1 MLSGFYSELMY
12 KRAPFRFP
20 RRGKDLEKKIL
31 NGDILMKIR
40 NLFSKTIQMN
50 GIIKFPNSDTSSPSP
65 GGVRGGSLTKLIK
78 QGEHQ
83 TQDFKYC
90 ISDSRK
96 IARSLVAFANTD
108 GGRLLVGVK
117 DNGRIAGVRSEEE
130 YYMVESAAKM
140 YSKPAIEFT
149 TRQHFVEGKTVLEV
163 IVEPSSEKPHFARD
177 DEGKWWAYFRK
188 DDENR
193 LANKIMIEV
202 WKLQKSPD
210 GILINYS
217 DAEKCL
223 LDYLENNEKISVSKY
238 ARIAHLTYK
247 KAEQTIIN
255 FRTLNILKDC
265 VGDNRIDYSINLEFD
280 REEWENKS
288 DSKNYF

>member
-1 MLSGFYSELMY
+1 MNSGSL
-12 KRAPFRFP
+12 FP
-20 RRGKDLEKKIL
+20 S
-31 NGDILMKIR
+31 
-40 NLFSKTIQMN
+40 F
-50 GIIKFPNSDTSSPSP
+50 
-65 GGVRGGSLTKLIK
+65 GGVRGGSLLKLIQ

-90 ISDSRK
+90 ISDSKK

-140 YSKPAIEFT
+140 YSNPPIAFT
-149 TRQHFVEGKTVLEV
+149 TKQYLVEGKTVLEV
-163 IVEPSSEKPHFARD
+163 IIEPSSEKPHFARD

-193 LANKIMIEV
+193 LANKVMLEV
-202 WKLQKSPD
+202 WKKQKSTD

-217 DAEKCL
+217 DSEKIL
-223 LDYLENNEKISVSKY
+223 LDYLENHEKISVSKF
-238 ARIAHLTYK
+238 ARIAHITYK
-247 KAEQTIIN
+247 QAEQIIIN
-255 FRTLNILKDC
+255 FRALDILQDC
-265 VGDNRIDYSINLEFD
+265 AGDTRIDYSINETFD
-280 REEWENKS
+280 RKKW
-288 DSKNYF
+288 DYR

>member
-1 MLSGFYSELMY
+1 MIE
-12 KRAPFRFP
+12 
-20 RRGKDLEKKIL
+20 
-31 NGDILMKIR
+31 
-40 NLFSKTIQMN
+40 TI
-50 GIIKFPNSDTSSPSP
+50 KLPNSGSLSSSN
-65 GGVRGGSLTKLIK
+65 GGARGGSLLKLIQ

-117 DNGRIAGVRSEEE
+117 DNGRIAGVRSDEE
-130 YYMVESAAKM
+130 YYMVESAAKIH
-140 YSKPAIEFT
+140 SKPAIIFST
-149 TRQHFVEGKTVLEV
+149 SQHQLEGKTVLEV
-163 IVEPSSEKPHFARD
+163 LVKPSHEKPHFARD

-202 WKLQKSPD
+202 WRRQKSNT

-217 DAEKCL
+217 DDERIL
-223 LDYLENNEKISVSKY
+223 LDYLANHEKISVSKY
-238 ARIAHLTYK
+238 SRIAHLSYK
-247 KAEQTIIN
+247 HAEQIIIN
-255 FRTLNILKDC
+255 FRTLNILKDNFS
-265 VGDNRIDYSINLEFD
+265 GSRIDYELNTSFD
-280 REEWENKS
+280 REKWDQEFVPHPPKYKNK
-288 DSKNYF
+288 KGANF

>member
-1 MLSGFYSELMY
+1 MMHV
-12 KRAPFRFP
+12 ACC
-20 RRGKDLEKKIL
+20 EKHVT
-31 NGDILMKIR
+31 R
-40 NLFSKTIQMN
+40 NPKHMN
-50 GIIKFPNSDTSSPSP
+50 SYI
-65 GGVRGGSLTKLIK
+65 TKLIQ

-117 DNGRIAGVRSEEE
+117 DNGRIAGVRTDEE
-130 YYMVESAAKM
+130 YYMVESAAKI
-140 YSKPAIEFT
+140 YSKPEIEFT
-149 TRQHFVEGKTVLEV
+149 TKQHLIDGKTVLEV
-163 IVEPSSEKPHFARD
+163 IIEPSPEKPHFARD

-202 WKLQKSPD
+202 WKREKSRD

-223 LDYLENNEKISVSKY
+223 LDYLETNEKISVSKY
-238 ARIAHLTYK
+238 ARIAHLSYK
-247 KAEQTIIN
+247 KAEEIIIN
-255 FRTLNILKDC
+255 FRSVRILKDFFD
-265 VGDNRIDYSINLEFD
+265 GDKIEYSVNENFD
-280 REEWENKS
+280 KGDLLNIREKIKEKELLKK
-288 DSKNYF
+288 DKP

>member
-1 MLSGFYSELMY
+1 
-12 KRAPFRFP
+12 
-20 RRGKDLEKKIL
+20 
-31 NGDILMKIR
+31 MKFETFIVD
-40 NLFSKTIQMN
+40 SYI
-50 GIIKFPNSDTSSPSP
+50 
-65 GGVRGGSLTKLIK
+65 TKLIQ

-108 GGRLLVGVK
+108 GGRLLIGVK
-117 DNGRIAGVRSEEE
+117 DNGRIAGVRTDEE
-130 YYMVESAAKM
+130 YYMVESAAKI
-140 YSKPAIEFT
+140 YSKPEIEFT
-149 TRQHFVEGKTVLEV
+149 TKQHLVDGKTVLEV
-163 IVEPSSEKPHFARD
+163 IIEPSTEKPHFARD

-202 WKLQKSPD
+202 WKREKSRD

-223 LDYLENNEKISVSKY
+223 LDYLEKNEKISVSKY
-238 ARIAHLTYK
+238 ARIAHLSYK
-247 KAEQTIIN
+247 KAEEIIIN
-255 FRTLNILKDC
+255 FRLMSILKDFFD
-265 VGDNRIDYSINLEFD
+265 GDKIEYSVNENFD
-280 REEWENKS
+280 KGDLMNIREMIKEKELIKKDNP
-288 DSKNYF
+288 

>member
-1 MLSGFYSELMY
+1 MTGPL
-12 KRAPFRFP
+12 
-20 RRGKDLEKKIL
+20 
-31 NGDILMKIR
+31 
-40 NLFSKTIQMN
+40 
-50 GIIKFPNSDTSSPSP
+50 KFPNTSSSFPSF
-65 GGVRGGSLTKLIK
+65 GGVRGGSLSNLIR

-149 TRQHFVEGKTVLEV
+149 TRQHLVEGKTVLEV
-163 IVEPSSEKPHFARD
+163 IVEPSSEKPHFASD

-202 WKLQKSPD
+202 WKRQ
-210 GILINYS
+210 
-217 DAEKCL
+217 
-223 LDYLENNEKISVSKY
+223 
-238 ARIAHLTYK
+238 
-247 KAEQTIIN
+247 
-255 FRTLNILKDC
+255 
-265 VGDNRIDYSINLEFD
+265 
-280 REEWENKS
+280 
-288 DSKNYF
+288 

>member
-1 MLSGFYSELMY
+1 MDSY
-12 KRAPFRFP
+12 
-20 RRGKDLEKKIL
+20 I
-31 NGDILMKIR
+31 
-40 NLFSKTIQMN
+40 
-50 GIIKFPNSDTSSPSP
+50 
-65 GGVRGGSLTKLIK
+65 TKLIQ

-108 GGRLLVGVK
+108 GGRLLIGVK
-117 DNGRIAGVRSEEE
+117 DNGRIAGVRTDEE
-130 YYMVESAAKM
+130 YYMVESAAKI
-140 YSKPAIEFT
+140 YSKPEIEFT
-149 TRQHFVEGKTVLEV
+149 TKQHLVDGKTVLEV
-163 IVEPSSEKPHFARD
+163 IIEPSTEKPHFARD

-202 WKLQKSPD
+202 WKREKSRD

-223 LDYLENNEKISVSKY
+223 LDYLEKNEKISVSKY
-238 ARIAHLTYK
+238 ARIAHLSYK
-247 KAEQTIIN
+247 KAEEIIIN
-255 FRTLNILKDC
+255 FRLMSILKDFFD
-265 VGDNRIDYSINLEFD
+265 GDKIEYSVNENFD
-280 REEWENKS
+280 KGDLMNIREMIKEKELIKKDNP
-288 DSKNYF
+288 

>member
-1 MLSGFYSELMY
+1 MNSGSL
-12 KRAPFRFP
+12 FP
-20 RRGKDLEKKIL
+20 S
-31 NGDILMKIR
+31 
-40 NLFSKTIQMN
+40 F
-50 GIIKFPNSDTSSPSP
+50 
-65 GGVRGGSLTKLIK
+65 GGVRGGSLLKLIQ

-108 GGRLLVGVK
+108 GGRLLIGVK

-140 YSKPAIEFT
+140 YSNPPIEFT
-149 TRQHFVEGKTVLEV
+149 TRQHFVDGKTVLEV
-163 IVEPSSEKPHFARD
+163 IVEPSPEKPHFARD

-202 WKLQKSPD
+202 WKRQKSPD

-217 DAEKCL
+217 EDEKIL
-223 LDYLENNEKISVSKY
+223 LDYLATNEKISVSKY
-238 ARIAHLTYK
+238 SRIARLTYR
-247 KAEQTIIN
+247 KAEEIIIN

-265 VGDNRIDYSINLEFD
+265 VGDSRIDYAINEEFD
-280 REEWENKS
+280 RDEWENKS
-288 DSKNYF
+288 FRK

>member
-1 MLSGFYSELMY
+1 MR
-12 KRAPFRFP
+12 KPT
-20 RRGKDLEKKIL
+20 KV
-31 NGDILMKIR
+31 
-40 NLFSKTIQMN
+40 
-50 GIIKFPNSDTSSPSP
+50 PNASTSSPSF
-65 GGVRGGSLTKLIK
+65 GGVRGGYLLKLIQ

-83 TQDFKYC
+83 QQDFKYC

-117 DNGRIAGVRSEEE
+117 DNGRIAGVRSDEE
-130 YYMVESAAKM
+130 YYMIESAAKM
-140 YSKPAIEFT
+140 YSKPPIEFT
-149 TRQHFVEGKTVLEV
+149 TQQHLVDGKTVLEV
-163 IVEPSSEKPHFARD
+163 IIETSKERPHFARD
-177 DEGKWWAYFRK
+177 EEGKWWAYFRK

-202 WKLQKSPD
+202 WRRQKSME
-210 GILINYS
+210 GILISYS

-223 LDYLENNEKISVSKY
+223 LDYLGNNEKISVGKY

-255 FRTLNILKDC
+255 FRSLNILKDC
-265 VGDNRIDYSINLEFD
+265 IGDNRIEYSINAEFG
-280 REEWENKS
+280 REEWEKGNQH
-288 DSKNYF
+288 